1 MHNRHCP
8 RYKST
13 VFCTLNTA
21 CYIFVKMTRSLESI
35 APVILAAGNS
45 KRMGYPKALLPLGD
59 EIFLTRILRILRE
72 VGLARPRLILGRD
85 AELIKAHMGDYPA
98 DIHINPD
105 PDRGQLSSIQLG
117 MSGLPE
123 KFEAVMLWPVD
134 QPAVSVET
142 TRRLTELFVTKD
154 CRVAVPLRDGK
165 RGHPAIFH
173 RTLFHEFMDAPMEK
187 GAKGII
193 SRYESETCFLPTDES
208 AAFTDIDTPSDY
220 QALTGQCLHEK
231 VSDSWRES

>member
-1 MHNRHCP
+1 M
-8 RYKST
+8 Y
-13 VFCTLNTA
+13 A
-21 CYIFVKMTRSLESI
+21 IFTGEMARSAESI

-45 KRMGYPKALLPLGD
+45 KRMGYPKALLPLGE

-72 VGLARPRLILGRD
+72 AGLSCPRLVLGLD
-85 AELIKAHMGDYPA
+85 AALIRECIGDYPA
-98 DIHINPD
+98 DILVNPD

-117 MSGLPE
+117 ISALPE

-134 QPAVSVET
+134 QPAVSVDMI
-142 TRRLTELFVTKD
+142 RRLTELFVTKD
-154 CRVAVPLRDGK
+154 CRISVPRRSGK

-173 RTLFHEFMDAPMEK
+173 RTLFYEFMDAPMEK

-193 SRYESETCFLPTDES
+193 SRHESETCFLETDES

-220 QALTGQCLHEK
+220 QTLTGQSL
-231 VSDSWRES
+231 ESAIRNG

>member
-1 MHNRHCP
+1 MAR
-8 RYKST
+8 
-13 VFCTLNTA
+13 TA
-21 CYIFVKMTRSLESI
+21 ESI

-59 EIFLTRILRILRE
+59 ELFLTRILRILRE
-72 VGLARPRLILGRD
+72 VGLASPRLVLGRD
-85 AELIKAHMGDYPA
+85 AAQIKESVGDYPA
-98 DIHINPD
+98 NIFVNPD

-117 MSGLPE
+117 ISGLPE
-123 KFEAVMLWPVD
+123 KFEAAMLWPVD
-134 QPAVSVET
+134 QPAVSIET
-142 TRRLTELFVTKD
+142 TRRLIELFVTKD
-154 CRVAVPLRDGK
+154 CRIAVPIRNGK

-193 SRYESETCFLPTDES
+193 SRYESEACFLLTDEP

-220 QALTGQCLHEK
+220 QALTGCNL
-231 VSDSWRES
+231 ESVIK